1 MVTTTGTLVPM
12 GVPSALAGSVRS
24 ARSLTPSDIGM
35 ARSLIV
41 VVPGYCSGR
50 GFHALAGVAVVLVL
64 VLMLVLVPA
73 VVAAWAGAMASGA
86 ATRAEPA
93 ASVVASRT
101 SGRSDM

>member
-12 GVPSALAGSVRS
+12 GVPSALAGRVRS

-50 GFHALAGVAVVLVL
+50 GFHTLAGAAVVV
-64 VLMLVLVPA
+64 VLVPA
-73 VVAAWAGAMASGA
+73 VVAARAGAIASGA

-101 SGRSDM
+101 SGRSDI

>member
-64 VLMLVLVPA
+64 MLVLVPA